1 MTNLLETRNITQRF
15 AGLTANSNVSIAV
28 GRGEIVGLIG
38 PNGAGKSTLFNLI
51 AGAFRP
57 TEGTIIFDGEDVTD
71 LPAAERCQRG
81 IGRTFQVVKSFESMT
96 VIENVI
102 VGALVRDTVMREA
115 RRKAH
120 EVLQFCGLDARAD
133 VRASDLV
140 PSEKRRLEVA
150 RALATEPKLLLLDE
164 VLTGLTPVESQK
176 GVELVRRV
184 RDTGITVLMVE
195 HVMEIVMPL
204 VDRAIVLDLGK
215 VLLEGKPTE
224 VVRDPKVITAY
235 LGDRHAVGA

>member
-1 MTNLLETRNITQRF
+1 MTILLETRNITQRF
-15 AGLTANSNVSIAV
+15 SGLTANSNVSISV
-28 GRGEIVGLIG
+28 QRGEIVGLIG

-51 AGAFRP
+51 AGAFKP
-57 TEGTIIFDGEDVTD
+57 TEGTIVFDGEDVTA

-102 VGALVRDTVMREA
+102 VGALVRTTVMREA

-120 EVLQFCGLDARAD
+120 QVLEFCGLDARAD
-133 VRASDLV
+133 VLASDLV

-184 RDTGITVLMVE
+184 RDTGVTVLMVE

-215 VLLEGKPTE
+215 VLLEGKPTD

-235 LGDRHAVGA
+235 LGDRHVVGA

>member
-1 MTNLLETRNITQRF
+1 MTALLETRGITQRF
-15 AGLTANSNVSIAV
+15 AGLTANSNVSISV

-57 TEGTIIFDGEDVTD
+57 TEGSIIFDGEDVTA
-71 LPAAERCQRG
+71 LPAAERCERG
-81 IGRTFQVVKSFESMT
+81 IGRTFQVVKSFETMT

-102 VGALVRDTVMREA
+102 VGALVRNTVMREA

-133 VRASDLV
+133 VLASDLV

-215 VLLEGKPTE
+215 VLLEGKPAD

>member
-1 MTNLLETRNITQRF
+1 MTSLLETRNITQRF
-15 AGLTANSNVSIAV
+15 AGLTANANVSISV

-57 TEGTIIFDGEDVTD
+57 TEGTVIFDGEDVTD

-102 VGALVRDTVMREA
+102 VGALLRNTVMREA

-120 EVLQFCGLDARAD
+120 EVLSFCGLDARAD
-133 VRASDLV
+133 VRASDLL

-164 VLTGLTPVESQK
+164 VLTGLTPIESQK

-184 RDTGITVLMVE
+184 RDTGVTVLMVE

-215 VLLEGKPTE
+215 VLLEGKPTD

>member
-1 MTNLLETRNITQRF
+1 MTSLLETRNITQRF
-15 AGLTANSNVSIAV
+15 AGLTANSNVSISV

-51 AGAFRP
+51 AGVFRP
-57 TEGTIIFDGEDVTD
+57 TEGTVIFDGEDVTD

-102 VGALVRDTVMREA
+102 VGALLRNTVMREA

-120 EVLQFCGLDARAD
+120 EVLSFCGLDARAD
-133 VRASDLV
+133 VRASDLL

-184 RDTGITVLMVE
+184 RDTGVTVLMVE

-215 VLLEGKPTE
+215 VLLEGKPTD

>member
-1 MTNLLETRNITQRF
+1 MTALLETRNITQRF
-15 AGLTANSNVSIAV
+15 SGLTANSDVSISV

-51 AGAFRP
+51 AGAFKP
-57 TEGTIIFDGEDVTD
+57 SEGTILFDGEDVTA

-102 VGALVRDTVMREA
+102 VGSLVRSTNMRDA

-120 EVLQFCGLDARAD
+120 EVLAFCGLDARAD
-133 VRASDLV
+133 VLASDLV

-184 RDTGITVLMVE
+184 RDTGITISMTCST
-195 HVMEIVMPL
+195 ISTVMP
-204 VDRAIVLDLGK
+204 VS
-215 VLLEGKPTE
+215 
-224 VVRDPKVITAY
+224 
-235 LGDRHAVGA
+235 

>member
-1 MTNLLETRNITQRF
+1 METRNITQRF
-15 AGLTANSNVSIAV
+15 SGLTANSDVSISV

-51 AGAFRP
+51 AGAFKP
-57 TEGTIIFDGEDVTD
+57 SEGTILFDGEDVTA

-102 VGALVRDTVMREA
+102 VGSLVRSTNMRDA

-120 EVLQFCGLDARAD
+120 EVLAFCGLDARAD
-133 VRASDLV
+133 VLASDLV

-215 VLLEGKPTE
+215 VLIEGKPTD
-224 VVRDPKVITAY
+224 VVRDPKVISAY

>member
-1 MTNLLETRNITQRF
+1 MTSLLETRNITQRF
-15 AGLTANSNVSIAV
+15 AGLTANSNVSISV

-102 VGALVRDTVMREA
+102 VGALVRTTVMREA

-120 EVLQFCGLDARAD
+120 EVLAFCGLDARAD

-184 RDTGITVLMVE
+184 RDTGVTVLMVE

>member
-1 MTNLLETRNITQRF
+1 
-15 AGLTANSNVSIAV
+15 
-28 GRGEIVGLIG
+28 
-38 PNGAGKSTLFNLI
+38 LFNLI

-102 VGALVRDTVMREA
+102 VGALLRNTVMREA

-120 EVLQFCGLDARAD
+120 EVLSFCGLDARAD
-133 VRASDLV
+133 VRASDLL

-184 RDTGITVLMVE
+184 RDTGVTVLMVE

-215 VLLEGKPTE
+215 VLLEGKPTD

>member
-1 MTNLLETRNITQRF
+1 MTSLLETRNITQRF
-15 AGLTANSNVSIAV
+15 AGLTANANVSISV

-57 TEGTIIFDGEDVTD
+57 TEGTVIFDGEDVTD

-102 VGALVRDTVMREA
+102 VGALLRNTVMREA

-120 EVLQFCGLDARAD
+120 EVLSFCGLDARAD
-133 VRASDLV
+133 VRASDLL

-184 RDTGITVLMVE
+184 RDTGVTVLMVE

-215 VLLEGKPTE
+215 VLLEGKPTD

>member
-1 MTNLLETRNITQRF
+1 MTALLETRNITQRF
-15 AGLTANSNVSIAV
+15 SGLTANSDVSISV

-51 AGAFRP
+51 AGAFKP
-57 TEGTIIFDGEDVTD
+57 TEGAIIFDGEDVTA

-102 VGALVRDTVMREA
+102 VGALVRTTNMREA

-120 EVLQFCGLDARAD
+120 EVLEFCGLGARAD
-133 VRASDLV
+133 VLASDLV

-215 VLLEGKPTE
+215 VLIEGKPTD
-224 VVRDPKVITAY
+224 VVRDPKVISAY

>member
-1 MTNLLETRNITQRF
+1 MTALLETRGITQRF
-15 AGLTANSNVSIAV
+15 AGLTANSDVSISV

-38 PNGAGKSTLFNLI
+38 PNGAGKSNLFNLI
-51 AGAFRP
+51 AGSFRP
-57 TEGTIIFDGEDVTD
+57 TEGSIIFDGEDVTA
-71 LPAAERCQRG
+71 LPAAERCERG
-81 IGRTFQVVKSFESMT
+81 IGRTFQVVKSFETMT

-102 VGALVRDTVMREA
+102 VGALVRNTVMREA

-120 EVLQFCGLDARAD
+120 EVLRFCSLDARAD
-133 VRASDLV
+133 VLASDLV

-184 RDTGITVLMVE
+184 RDTGVTVLMVE

-215 VLLEGKPTE
+215 VLVEGKPTDI
-224 VVRDPKVITAY
+224 VRHPKVISAY